1 MSYWRQLALPTSEP
15 VSLAQAKTFLKA
27 PGSLTDDDALITG
40 LIQAAREY
48 AETLTARALAQRDFV
63 LVLDSHPYYTDT
75 IQSQLAYPPSYYSLP
90 RYSTTLWNY
99 SQMIKLPYSPV
110 KAVKSMRYIDP
121 TGAAVTLA
129 QDTDFI
135 LDRISEPARL
145 FPKAGQ
151 FWPAD
156 LYVPNSVEIIFTAG
170 YDPDPAKAADVATVG
185 GNSPPAI
192 PSQQPD
198 SIVVL
203 AVPQTIRTA
212 ILMLVNH
219 WYYNR
224 EPVAPGSVG
233 TVPMHVESLLW
244 SQAIVDFSP
253 TRG

>member
-27 PGSLTDDDALITG
+27 PGSLTDDDALISG

-121 TGAAVTLA
+121 TGAAVTLN

-170 YDPDPAKAADVATVG
+170 YDPDPAATPDTHNVTAT
-185 GNSPPAI
+185 P